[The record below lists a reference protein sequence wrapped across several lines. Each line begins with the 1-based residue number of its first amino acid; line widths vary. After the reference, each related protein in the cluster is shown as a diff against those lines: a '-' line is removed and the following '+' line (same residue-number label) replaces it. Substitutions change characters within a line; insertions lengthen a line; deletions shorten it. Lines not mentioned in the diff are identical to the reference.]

1 MVQADMPKM
10 AVCYGASDIPQM
22 AVCYGASTLR
32 KATNKRSEYVIFI
45 ACPLQL
51 WLCERASM
59 LRLQVY
65 CLSCSIT
72 LRFEYVLLGISPAS
86 NCSWPTFRNPVSV
99 PSSKAGGRL

>member
-1 MVQADMPKM
+1 VTFSENRALYELMWKNMVQADMT
-10 AVCYGASDIPQM
+10 QM

-51 WLCERASM
+51 WLRERVSM
-59 LRLQVY
+59 LRLQAY

-72 LRFEYVLLGISPAS
+72 LHFIY
-86 NCSWPTFRNPVSV
+86 FF
-99 PSSKAGGRL
+99 